1 MKTQNNHICNDVL
14 IAIRKITR
22 AIDIHSKDLVR
33 NYGIT
38 GPQLLL
44 MQYLKENGSINPGE
58 IAKQIHLS
66 NATITD
72 ILIRL
77 EKRAFVERTRNNKD
91 KRQIIVSLTPLGHE
105 TLQNAP
111 SPLQE
116 RFITEF
122 ARLEV
127 WEQNSLLSS
136 LQRIASMMEAKEI
149 EASPI
154 LLTGPITEYQDD

>member
-44 MQYLKENGSINPGE
+44 MQNLKENGPINTGE

-72 ILIRL
+72 IINRL
-77 EKRAFVERTRNNKD
+77 EKRAFVERTRNKND
-91 KRQIIVSLTPLGHE
+91 KRQINVSLTSLGNVI
-105 TLQNAP
+105 LQNAP

-122 ARLEV
+122 DRLEA

-154 LLTGPITEYQDD
+154 LLTGPITEYEDD